1 MFLLVEN
8 ADQKMPSTFAETVR
22 LVEEYVLAEIE
33 RETAE
38 KQLYYHNVAH
48 ALAVKRRA
56 NFIFQALEPV
66 LKQETHFLDLGR
78 SKHLLDLCAIAH
90 DMVQNFVES
99 TKLHAPRKRLVG
111 VSEQATTAKLIGY
124 IRDLNQ
130 KVNCAVGFTNADLST
145 IEESIA
151 ATICERD
158 PLAGKTNCSF
168 SEHSIYQPYLYNTA
182 AKNSIVAQIIALADL
197 GTLGIDGIESYLRE
211 GVLILLE
218 DNPDLVEL
226 VLRRDGTY
234 LTTKS
239 KRITTIRLLKMTRF
253 MVDLAKERHTRFP
266 QEIIGFSDR
275 AKQILQ
281 DRVFKNLTIENV
293 REIERLTPTS
303 IDSSLTRLLDFFGE
317 KLNGESLQITRK

>member
-1 MFLLVEN
+1 
-8 ADQKMPSTFAETVR
+8 MPSTFAETVR
-22 LVEEYVLAEIE
+22 LVEKYVLTEIE
-33 RETAE
+33 RETAK
-38 KQLYYHNVAH
+38 KQLYYHTVAH

-66 LKQETHFLDLGR
+66 LKQETHLFDFGR

-99 TKLHAPRKRLVG
+99 TKLHSPRKRPVG
-111 VSEQATTAKLIGY
+111 VSERATTAKLIRY

-130 KVNCAVGFTNADLST
+130 KVNYSVGFTSADLST

-151 ATICERD
+151 ATICDRD
-158 PLAGKTNCSF
+158 PLAGKTNYSF
-168 SEHSIYQPYLYNTA
+168 SKHSIYQPYLYNSEQ
-182 AKNSIVAQIIALADL
+182 NSIVAQIIALADL

-226 VLRRDGTY
+226 VLYRDGTY
-234 LTTKS
+234 LTTNS
-239 KRITTIRLLKMTRF
+239 KRITTIRLLNMTRF
-253 MVDLAKERHTRFP
+253 MVDLARERYTRFP

-281 DRVFKNLTIENV
+281 DRVFKNLTLENV

-303 IDSSLTRLLDFFGE
+303 TDSSLAELLDFFSE
-317 KLNGESLQITRK
+317 KLNGESLQTTKK